1 MRVEVA
7 DGKFEKAF
15 RMFKK
20 KIEDSGLLKELMKR
34 EFYLKPTAA
43 RKRKKAA
50 AAKRWQKY
58 VSSNKLPERKY

>member
-1 MRVEVA
+1 MKVEVA

-43 RKRKKAA
+43 RKLKKAA
-50 AAKRWQKY
+50 AAKRWQKI